1 MVNMIL
7 EFVKLNKFT
16 IGYSLRMYVCV
27 CAPVSVYAFV
37 CMSVSVCLHL
47 LVYMVASYLPK
58 YLVGAD
64 GEVIFV

>member
-1 MVNMIL
+1 MIL
-7 EFVKLNKFT
+7 ELVKLNQFA
-16 IGYSLRMYVCV
+16 IGDCLRMYVCV
-27 CAPVSVYAFV
+27 CAPVSVYVFV

-58 YLVGAD
+58 YSVGAD